1 MRPDFDAARKSLA
14 AFAAMIGHPLTDWQ
28 ARDLELTTR
37 TTCILA
43 PRQTGKSRSLAVLAL
58 WWAFTHPGARILIV
72 SAGEEASRRLL
83 ALIRGIAMQS
93 PLLAGSVLDE
103 QAALLTFSNG
113 ASIRSAPASERS
125 IRGETADLLLI
136 DEAALVSDDVGLGAA
151 FPTTAARPEARIV
164 MASSPWAE
172 GGFFYNHVTAGDS
185 EHVHVHR
192 WSLDDA
198 TWIAR
203 EVIEAAR
210 ASMSEAR
217 FAAEFEARWASSLD
231 AIFTRAVLER
241 CRADVEL
248 PALADLRGPAR
259 LLGGQDWGVT
269 TDRSA
274 LAWVARVPVAALNPD
289 FDRPVF
295 VATTKAWPA
304 GEPLSDVVSEVVA
317 SPAHWSVFNSEQSG
331 VGAGPTQELFKRLAA
346 RSSEEGG
353 GRRSSVVMWEERP
366 WDPTFDGAKDA
377 RRSEGEFRTRKNPVA
392 TSAPIKALMFERLR
406 WLFDRQQIVTSD
418 TELMRELASLRVELR
433 PGGHEKIEAGAGHD
447 DRADALMLAAGPMR
461 DRRRKQL
468 RCLIAEAADSRRPDA
483 QLPEDFSGEVVETG
497 GGLRVWRRP
506 PLQSCAGPNV
516 SLPDAGQPGAAHI
529 PGRFTIRKEAR
540 R

>member
-1 MRPDFDAARKSLA
+1 MRPDFDAARKSIA
-14 AFAAMIGHPLTDWQ
+14 AFAAMIDHPLTDWQ
-28 ARDLELTTR
+28 VRALELETR
-37 TTCILA
+37 ITCILA
-43 PRQTGKSRSLAVLAL
+43 PRQAGKSHTIGVEAL

-83 ALIRGIAMQS
+83 ALIRGIAIQS

-103 QAALLTFSNG
+103 QTALLTFSNG

-151 FPTTAARPEARIV
+151 FPTTAARPDARIV
-164 MASSPWAE
+164 LASSPWAE
-172 GGFFYNHVTAGDS
+172 GGFFHAHVTAGNS
-185 EHVHVHR
+185 EHVRVHR
-192 WSLDDA
+192 WSLADA
-198 TWIAR
+198 TWIAP

-231 AIFTRAVLER
+231 AWFSRAVLER
-241 CRADVEL
+241 CRAEVEV

-259 LLGGQDWGVT
+259 LLGGQDYGVIA
-269 TDRSA
+269 DKSA
-274 LAWVARVPVAALNPD
+274 LAWIARVPVAALNPD

-295 VATTKAWPA
+295 VLSTEAWPA
-304 GEPLSDVVSEVVA
+304 GEPLSDVVSDVVA
-317 SPAHWSVFNSEQSG
+317 SPAHWSVFSSETNG

-346 RSSEEGG
+346 RPADEGG
-353 GRRSSVVMWEERP
+353 GRRSGGVMWEERP
-366 WDPTFDGAKDA
+366 WDPSFDGAKDA
-377 RRSEGEFRTRKNPVA
+377 RRSEGEFRTRRNAVA

-406 WLFDRQQIVTSD
+406 WLFDRQQIVTAD
-418 TELMRELASLRVELR
+418 VELMRELASLRVELR
-433 PGGHEKIEAGAGHD
+433 PGGDEKIEAGAGFD
-447 DRADALMLAAGPMR
+447 DRADALMLAAGPIR

-468 RCLIAEAADSRRPDA
+468 RCLLAEAADSRRPDA

-506 PLQSCAGPNV
+506 PLQSCAGPNL
-516 SLPDAGQPGAAHI
+516 SLPNAGQPGAAHI
-529 PGRFTIRKEAR
+529 PGRFSIRKEASR
-540 R
+540 